1 MASKRSSSEG
11 RIFLWKE
18 HMSRDSKGIRTSR
31 SNNPIDFS
39 MLITGSKSKED
50 EKTVRGFLASVIEN
64 MGLVAT

>member
-11 RIFLWKE
+11 RIVLWKE
-18 HMSRDSKGIRTSR
+18 HMSRDSKGIGTSR

-39 MLITGSKSKED
+39 MSITRSKSKEV
-50 EKTVRGFLASVIEN
+50 EQIVRGSLASVTEN